1 MVNNRG
7 GSGLSCL
14 HWIYP
19 ERSVTGKRYTIGGR
33 GICRPLISNKKRY
46 MAKKRRRHGRRQ
58 GSLQIITLC
67 ISTSLVLIL
76 LGMVTFTVLTAR
88 NLSSYVKE
96 NLTVTLMLSEKMTV
110 AESQRLRTSLNNKR
124 YISRT
129 LYISPQ
135 QALKEHVKAMGSDPT
150 DFLGGNPFVGSIEMQ
165 LKAEY
170 ANNDSL
176 KWITRELRANSNIE
190 DITYQKDFM
199 DQVNA
204 NLRRISIVLLVLA
217 ALLTFISFSLINN
230 TIRLSVFS
238 RRFSIHTMKL
248 VGASWSFIRWP
259 FIKRAIAEGLVAAI
273 VADGVLAAGIYA
285 LYNLEPEI
293 LVVVD
298 WRVMTITGVAVL
310 LFGLIIT
317 TFCSYLSVNRFL
329 RMSAGDLYKI

>member
-1 MVNNRG
+1 
-7 GSGLSCL
+7 
-14 HWIYP
+14 
-19 ERSVTGKRYTIGGR
+19 
-33 GICRPLISNKKRY
+33 

-76 LGMVTFTVLTAR
+76 LGMVTFSVLTAR

-204 NLRRISIVLLVLA
+204 NLRKISIVLLVLA

>member
-1 MVNNRG
+1 
-7 GSGLSCL
+7 
-14 HWIYP
+14 
-19 ERSVTGKRYTIGGR
+19 
-33 GICRPLISNKKRY
+33 
-46 MAKKRRRHGRRQ
+46 MAKKRRKHGRRQ

-204 NLRRISIVLLVLA
+204 NLRKISIVLLVLA

>member
-1 MVNNRG
+1 
-7 GSGLSCL
+7 
-14 HWIYP
+14 
-19 ERSVTGKRYTIGGR
+19 
-33 GICRPLISNKKRY
+33 

-96 NLTVTLMLSEKMTV
+96 NLTVTLMLSERMTV
-110 AESQRLRTSLNNKR
+110 AESQRLSVSLRQKR
-124 YISRT
+124 YISNT

-135 QALKEHVKAMGSDPT
+135 QALREHVRAMGSDPT
-150 DFLGGNPFVGSIEMQ
+150 EFLGGNPFVGSIEMQ
-165 LKAEY
+165 LKADY

-204 NLRRISIVLLVLA
+204 NLSKISIVMLVLA

-248 VGASWSFIRWP
+248 VGASWAFIRWP
-259 FIKRAIAEGLVAAI
+259 FIKRAIGEGLVAAV
-273 VADGVLAAGIYA
+273 VADSVLAAGIYA
-285 LYNLEPEI
+285 LYELEPEI

-298 WRVMTITGVAVL
+298 WRVMTITGAVVL
-310 LFGLIIT
+310 LSGLLLT
-317 TFCSYLSVNRFL
+317 TFCSYFSVNKFL

>member
-1 MVNNRG
+1 
-7 GSGLSCL
+7 
-14 HWIYP
+14 
-19 ERSVTGKRYTIGGR
+19 
-33 GICRPLISNKKRY
+33 

-204 NLRRISIVLLVLA
+204 NLRKISIVLLVLA

-273 VADGVLAAGIYA
+273 MADGVLAAGIYA

-298 WRVMTITGVAVL
+298 WQVMTITGVAVL

>member
-1 MVNNRG
+1 
-7 GSGLSCL
+7 
-14 HWIYP
+14 
-19 ERSVTGKRYTIGGR
+19 
-33 GICRPLISNKKRY
+33 

-204 NLRRISIVLLVLA
+204 NLRKISIVLLVLA

-293 LVVVD
+293 FVVVD

-329 RMSAGDLYKI
+329 GMSAGDLYKI

>member
-1 MVNNRG
+1 
-7 GSGLSCL
+7 
-14 HWIYP
+14 
-19 ERSVTGKRYTIGGR
+19 
-33 GICRPLISNKKRY
+33 

-204 NLRRISIVLLVLA
+204 NLRKISIVLLVLA

>member
-1 MVNNRG
+1 
-7 GSGLSCL
+7 
-14 HWIYP
+14 
-19 ERSVTGKRYTIGGR
+19 
-33 GICRPLISNKKRY
+33 

-204 NLRRISIVLLVLA
+204 NLRKISIVLLVLA

-238 RRFSIHTMKL
+238 RRFSIHPMKL

>member
-1 MVNNRG
+1 
-7 GSGLSCL
+7 
-14 HWIYP
+14 
-19 ERSVTGKRYTIGGR
+19 
-33 GICRPLISNKKRY
+33 

-199 DQVNA
+199 DQVNS
-204 NLRRISIVLLVLA
+204 NLRKISIVLLVLA

>member
-1 MVNNRG
+1 
-7 GSGLSCL
+7 
-14 HWIYP
+14 
-19 ERSVTGKRYTIGGR
+19 
-33 GICRPLISNKKRY
+33 

-204 NLRRISIVLLVLA
+204 NLRKISIVLLVLA

-329 RMSAGDLYKI
+329 RMSAGDLYKISLKGVRREELAVLLCSL

>member
-1 MVNNRG
+1 
-7 GSGLSCL
+7 
-14 HWIYP
+14 
-19 ERSVTGKRYTIGGR
+19 
-33 GICRPLISNKKRY
+33 

-129 LYISPQ
+129 MYISPQ

-204 NLRRISIVLLVLA
+204 NLRKISIVLLVLA

>member
-1 MVNNRG
+1 
-7 GSGLSCL
+7 
-14 HWIYP
+14 
-19 ERSVTGKRYTIGGR
+19 
-33 GICRPLISNKKRY
+33 

-204 NLRRISIVLLVLA
+204 NLRKISIVMLVLA

>member
-1 MVNNRG
+1 
-7 GSGLSCL
+7 
-14 HWIYP
+14 
-19 ERSVTGKRYTIGGR
+19 
-33 GICRPLISNKKRY
+33 

-190 DITYQKDFM
+190 DINYQKDFM

-204 NLRRISIVLLVLA
+204 NLRKISIVLLVLA

>member
-1 MVNNRG
+1 
-7 GSGLSCL
+7 
-14 HWIYP
+14 
-19 ERSVTGKRYTIGGR
+19 
-33 GICRPLISNKKRY
+33 

-67 ISTSLVLIL
+67 NSTSLVLIL

-204 NLRRISIVLLVLA
+204 NLRKISIVLLVLA

>member
-1 MVNNRG
+1 
-7 GSGLSCL
+7 
-14 HWIYP
+14 
-19 ERSVTGKRYTIGGR
+19 
-33 GICRPLISNKKRY
+33 

-135 QALKEHVKAMGSDPT
+135 HALKEHVKAMGSDPT

-204 NLRRISIVLLVLA
+204 NLRKISIVLLVLA

>member
-1 MVNNRG
+1 
-7 GSGLSCL
+7 
-14 HWIYP
+14 
-19 ERSVTGKRYTIGGR
+19 
-33 GICRPLISNKKRY
+33 

-204 NLRRISIVLLVLA
+204 NLRKISIVLLVLA

-310 LFGLIIT
+310 LFGMIIT

>member
-1 MVNNRG
+1 
-7 GSGLSCL
+7 
-14 HWIYP
+14 
-19 ERSVTGKRYTIGGR
+19 
-33 GICRPLISNKKRY
+33 

-204 NLRRISIVLLVLA
+204 NLRKISIVLLVLA
-217 ALLTFISFSLINN
+217 ALLTLISFSLINN

>member
-1 MVNNRG
+1 
-7 GSGLSCL
+7 
-14 HWIYP
+14 
-19 ERSVTGKRYTIGGR
+19 
-33 GICRPLISNKKRY
+33 

-204 NLRRISIVLLVLA
+204 NLRKISFVLLVLA

>member
-1 MVNNRG
+1 
-7 GSGLSCL
+7 
-14 HWIYP
+14 
-19 ERSVTGKRYTIGGR
+19 
-33 GICRPLISNKKRY
+33 

-110 AESQRLRTSLNNKR
+110 AESQRLRTSLNNKK

-204 NLRRISIVLLVLA
+204 NLRKISIVLLVLA

>member
-1 MVNNRG
+1 
-7 GSGLSCL
+7 
-14 HWIYP
+14 
-19 ERSVTGKRYTIGGR
+19 
-33 GICRPLISNKKRY
+33 

-204 NLRRISIVLLVLA
+204 NLRKISIVLLVLA

-230 TIRLSVFS
+230 TIRLSIFS

>member
-1 MVNNRG
+1 
-7 GSGLSCL
+7 
-14 HWIYP
+14 
-19 ERSVTGKRYTIGGR
+19 
-33 GICRPLISNKKRY
+33 
-46 MAKKRRRHGRRQ
+46 MAKKRRRHSRRQ

-204 NLRRISIVLLVLA
+204 NLRKISIVLLVLA

-230 TIRLSVFS
+230 TIILSVFS

>member
-1 MVNNRG
+1 
-7 GSGLSCL
+7 
-14 HWIYP
+14 
-19 ERSVTGKRYTIGGR
+19 
-33 GICRPLISNKKRY
+33 

-204 NLRRISIVLLVLA
+204 NLRKISIVLLVLA

-230 TIRLSVFS
+230 TIKLSVFS

>member
-1 MVNNRG
+1 
-7 GSGLSCL
+7 
-14 HWIYP
+14 
-19 ERSVTGKRYTIGGR
+19 
-33 GICRPLISNKKRY
+33 

-176 KWITRELRANSNIE
+176 KWITRELRANNNIE

-204 NLRRISIVLLVLA
+204 NLRKISIVLLVLA

>member
-1 MVNNRG
+1 M
-7 GSGLSCL
+7 
-14 HWIYP
+14 
-19 ERSVTGKRYTIGGR
+19 YTIGGR
-33 GICRPLISNKKRY
+33 GICRPLISNNKRY

-204 NLRRISIVLLVLA
+204 NLRKISIVLLVLA

>member
-1 MVNNRG
+1 
-7 GSGLSCL
+7 
-14 HWIYP
+14 
-19 ERSVTGKRYTIGGR
+19 
-33 GICRPLISNKKRY
+33 

-204 NLRRISIVLLVLA
+204 NLRKISIVLLVLA

-285 LYNLEPEI
+285 LYHLEPAI

>member
-1 MVNNRG
+1 
-7 GSGLSCL
+7 
-14 HWIYP
+14 
-19 ERSVTGKRYTIGGR
+19 
-33 GICRPLISNKKRY
+33 
-46 MAKKRRRHGRRQ
+46 
-58 GSLQIITLC
+58 
-67 ISTSLVLIL
+67 
-76 LGMVTFTVLTAR
+76 
-88 NLSSYVKE
+88 
-96 NLTVTLMLSEKMTV
+96 
-110 AESQRLRTSLNNKR
+110 
-124 YISRT
+124 
-129 LYISPQ
+129 
-135 QALKEHVKAMGSDPT
+135 
-150 DFLGGNPFVGSIEMQ
+150 
-165 LKAEY
+165 
-170 ANNDSL
+170 
-176 KWITRELRANSNIE
+176 
-190 DITYQKDFM
+190 M

-204 NLRRISIVLLVLA
+204 NLRKISIVLLVLA

-230 TIRLSVFS
+230 TIRLSIFS

>member
-1 MVNNRG
+1 
-7 GSGLSCL
+7 
-14 HWIYP
+14 
-19 ERSVTGKRYTIGGR
+19 
-33 GICRPLISNKKRY
+33 

-204 NLRRISIVLLVLA
+204 NLRKISIVLLVLA

-298 WRVMTITGVAVL
+298 WRVMTMTGVAVL

>member
-1 MVNNRG
+1 
-7 GSGLSCL
+7 
-14 HWIYP
+14 
-19 ERSVTGKRYTIGGR
+19 
-33 GICRPLISNKKRY
+33 

-204 NLRRISIVLLVLA
+204 NLRKISIVLLVLA

-317 TFCSYLSVNRFL
+317 IFCSYLSVNRFL

>member
-1 MVNNRG
+1 MTPSSFR
-7 GSGLSCL
+7 
-14 HWIYP
+14 
-19 ERSVTGKRYTIGGR
+19 
-33 GICRPLISNKKRY
+33 
-46 MAKKRRRHGRRQ
+46 
-58 GSLQIITLC
+58 

-204 NLRRISIVLLVLA
+204 NLRKISIVLLVLA

-298 WRVMTITGVAVL
+298 WRVMTITGVSVL

>member
-1 MVNNRG
+1 M
-7 GSGLSCL
+7 
-14 HWIYP
+14 
-19 ERSVTGKRYTIGGR
+19 
-33 GICRPLISNKKRY
+33 
-46 MAKKRRRHGRRQ
+46 
-58 GSLQIITLC
+58 
-67 ISTSLVLIL
+67 
-76 LGMVTFTVLTAR
+76 
-88 NLSSYVKE
+88 
-96 NLTVTLMLSEKMTV
+96 
-110 AESQRLRTSLNNKR
+110 
-124 YISRT
+124 
-129 LYISPQ
+129 
-135 QALKEHVKAMGSDPT
+135 
-150 DFLGGNPFVGSIEMQ
+150 
-165 LKAEY
+165 
-170 ANNDSL
+170 

-204 NLRRISIVLLVLA
+204 NLRKISIVLLVLA

>member
-1 MVNNRG
+1 
-7 GSGLSCL
+7 
-14 HWIYP
+14 
-19 ERSVTGKRYTIGGR
+19 
-33 GICRPLISNKKRY
+33 

-204 NLRRISIVLLVLA
+204 NLRKISIVLLVLA

-310 LFGLIIT
+310 LFGLIII

>member
-1 MVNNRG
+1 
-7 GSGLSCL
+7 
-14 HWIYP
+14 
-19 ERSVTGKRYTIGGR
+19 
-33 GICRPLISNKKRY
+33 
-46 MAKKRRRHGRRQ
+46 MAKKRRKHGRRQ

-204 NLRRISIVLLVLA
+204 NLRKISIVLLVLA

-273 VADGVLAAGIYA
+273 VADGVLAAGISA

>member
-1 MVNNRG
+1 
-7 GSGLSCL
+7 
-14 HWIYP
+14 
-19 ERSVTGKRYTIGGR
+19 
-33 GICRPLISNKKRY
+33 

-204 NLRRISIVLLVLA
+204 NLRKISIVLLVLA

-273 VADGVLAAGIYA
+273 VADGVLAAAIYA